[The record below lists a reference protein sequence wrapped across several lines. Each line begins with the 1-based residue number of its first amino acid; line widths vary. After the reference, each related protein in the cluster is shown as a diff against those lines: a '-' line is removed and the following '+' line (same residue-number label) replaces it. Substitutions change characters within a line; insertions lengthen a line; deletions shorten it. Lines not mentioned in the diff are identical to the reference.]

1 MNTRVSPLIAAALS
15 AALMTATG
23 AALAGPKMKEGGC
36 HGKEGRHALH
46 QRDDGA
52 RHERMQQRL
61 AERQAQ
67 LKSALQLTPAQESAW
82 QAYAAALQMPAPPH
96 QRPGSGEPLT
106 TLERMERH
114 LAHQQERQ
122 QALTQRLQATRQLY
136 DSLTPAQRE
145 TFDRFHQ
152 RRGHAPMPPTN
163 G

>member
-1 MNTRVSPLIAAALS
+1 MNTRVSPLIAAALT

-23 AALAGPKMKEGGC
+23 AALASPKMKEGGC

-67 LKSALQLTPAQESAW
+67 LKSALQITPAQESAW

-96 QRPGSGEPLT
+96 PRPGSG
-106 TLERMERH
+106 
-114 LAHQQERQ
+114 
-122 QALTQRLQATRQLY
+122 
-136 DSLTPAQRE
+136 E

-152 RRGHAPMPPTN
+152 RRGHGPMSPTN